1 MTLLSVS
8 RGDGFFFFPPM
19 VEKGYL
25 TALLVLALWRLLIL
39 VVVLCYREVVL
50 VLLKVFDALVWT

>member
-1 MTLLSVS
+1 
-8 RGDGFFFFPPM
+8 M